1 VVSFDNLQQ
10 PKGGYRPL
18 QERLL
23 AIASP
28 ADYHEVVNQRR
39 LEILSSLSSK
49 YMSQRLSFIR
59 NWEQALVEVHHD
71 TPWRLHWPEDRGDD
85 FIMGKWLLANSC
97 RYTSFTVVE
106 TSMMHVI
113 EFHRGYLGVSPPP
126 FEWSRC
132 VVHVLSRT
140 AS

>member
-1 VVSFDNLQQ
+1 
-10 PKGGYRPL
+10 
-18 QERLL
+18 
-23 AIASP
+23 
-28 ADYHEVVNQRR
+28 
-39 LEILSSLSSK
+39 
-49 YMSQRLSFIR
+49 M
-59 NWEQALVEVHHD
+59 VEVHHD

-126 FEWSRC
+126 FEWSRWLLKKIELIPDP
-132 VVHVLSRT
+132 LSFLSFVTRWLL
-140 AS
+140 SLS